1 MVMVS
6 KSSSKARPPPLVE
19 KIGQNYFLLKHILLK
34 PSPSLNQLK
43 RGSSH
48 DATFLTGNF
57 SLIILD
63 VHVVKSSLSDIGGNP
78 ALSIGITEIGDSLS
92 HCDGMVAFWN
102 SIRKYT
108 WHFLKSAQVLIL
120 LPC

>member
-6 KSSSKARPPPLVE
+6 KSSSTASPPPLTTRRE
-19 KIGQNYFLLKHILLK
+19 DWAELLSFVAHPLEAF
-34 PSPSLNQLK
+34 SLSRN
-43 RGSSH
+43 SH
-48 DATFLTGNF
+48 EATVLTGNF

-63 VHVVKSSLSDIGGNP
+63 VHVVKSSLLDIGGNP